1 MEIGIKIWHTVPNQF
16 NRPSQGRKELYAMSK
31 KVLPSQRMFK
41 LFEEQVLL
49 GELGLSEMI
58 RRGAQVM
65 IQHAVEL
72 EMTEFL
78 GREHYQNDPELTAE
92 RGRRNGYEDRTV
104 LTGEGNIKIKMPQAR
119 DLPEGA
125 PRFKSNFLDAYV
137 RRTESL
143 EDLITRMYVTGM
155 STRDIE
161 TTFIDVLEGKGISRS
176 TVSRVTEC
184 LSEDLKKFQSRP
196 LDKENV
202 LYLFLDGTYVKYRV
216 EAERKEPVLAAYGI
230 KEDGRKVFLHV
241 GPGNRES
248 AENWKTFLQEM
259 TRRGLKTPLMVI
271 TDGNPGVIKAI
282 GEVFPLALR
291 QRCQRHK
298 MNNILGKAPK
308 EAADLLKNEIHQ
320 SFHAETYEEGLRIGK
335 EIIKKFRSRFPA
347 AMACL
352 EEDLEAC
359 LQALKLP
366 KAHHKRIRT
375 TNLQERLFGE
385 NRRRVKVIPHFFS
398 ENAGM
403 KLIYATILAASR
415 NWRGARMD
423 RFIDGEI
430 DKLWKK
436 VFKKAR
442 QEMWAA

>member
-1 MEIGIKIWHTVPNQF
+1 
-16 NRPSQGRKELYAMSK
+16 MSK

-41 LFEEQVLL
+41 RFEEQIVV
-49 GELGLSEMI
+49 GELALPEI
-58 RRGAQVM
+58 VRRGAQVM
-65 IQHAVEL
+65 IQHAIEL

-78 GREHYQNDPELTAE
+78 GREHYKNDPEVTAK
-92 RGRRNGYEDRTV
+92 RGRRNGYENRNL
-104 LTGEGNIKIKMPQAR
+104 LTGEGNIEIKVPQAR
-119 DLPEGA
+119 DVPEGA
-125 PRFKSNFLDAYV
+125 PRFQSNFLDAYI
-137 RRTESL
+137 RRTESFD
-143 EDLITRMYVTGM
+143 DLVTRMYVSGM

-161 TTFIDVLEGKGISRS
+161 TTFIEVLEGKGISRS

-184 LSEDLKKFQSRP
+184 LTEDLKAFQNRDLSQ
-196 LDKENV
+196 ESV

-248 AENWKTFLQEM
+248 TENWKTFLQEM

-271 TDGNPGVIKAI
+271 TDGNPGVIRAI
-282 GEVFPLALR
+282 GDVFPLSLR

-308 EAADLLKNEIHQ
+308 EAADLLRKEIHQ
-320 SFHAETYEEGLRIGK
+320 SFHAETYEEGFRIGK

-347 AMACL
+347 AMVCL
-352 EEDLEAC
+352 EEDFEAC

-366 KAHHKRIRT
+366 KAHHKRVRT
-375 TNLQERLFGE
+375 TNIQERLFGE

-403 KLIYATILAASR
+403 KLMYATLLAASR

-423 RFIDGEI
+423 PFIAREI
-430 DKLWKK
+430 DKLWNK

>member
-1 MEIGIKIWHTVPNQF
+1 
-16 NRPSQGRKELYAMSK
+16 MSK
-31 KVLPSQRMFK
+31 KILPSQRMYK
-41 LFEEQVLL
+41 RFEEQVIL
-49 GELGLSEMI
+49 GNLGLPEI
-58 RRGAQVM
+58 IQRGAQVM
-65 IQHAVEL
+65 LQHAIEL
-72 EMTEFL
+72 EMTQFL
-78 GREHYQNDPELTAE
+78 GREHYQNDPEVTAK
-92 RGRRNGYEDRTV
+92 RGRRNGYENRSV
-104 LTGEGNIKIKMPQAR
+104 LTGTGNIDIKVPQAR
-119 DLPEGA
+119 DVPQGA
-125 PRFKSNFLDAYV
+125 PRFQSGFLQAYI
-137 RRTESL
+137 RRTESFD
-143 EDLITRMYVTGM
+143 DLVTRMYVSGM

-161 TTFIDVLEGKGISRS
+161 TTFIEVLEGKGISRS

-184 LSEDLKKFQSRP
+184 LTEDLKAFQARDLSQ
-196 LDKENV
+196 ENV

-216 EAERKEPVLAAYGI
+216 ESERKEPVLAAYGI

-248 AENWKTFLQEM
+248 ANNWKTFLQEM

-282 GEVFPLALR
+282 GDVFPLSLR

-308 EAADLLKNEIHQ
+308 EASDLLKKEIHR
-320 SFHAETYEEGLRIGK
+320 SFHAETYEEGLRIGNDV
-335 EIIKKFRSRFPA
+335 IKKFRSRFPA

-352 EEDLEAC
+352 EEDFEAC

-366 KAHHKRIRT
+366 KAHHKRVRT
-375 TNLQERLFGE
+375 TNIQERLFGE

-403 KLIYATILAASR
+403 KLMYATLLAASR

-423 RFIDGEI
+423 PFIAREI
-430 DKLWKK
+430 DKVWNK